1 MATKKKALQ
10 AAAGAAT
17 GGGTFIEDV
26 FSTYLYTGNGSTQ
39 TITNGID
46 LAGEGGLV
54 WFKSRSGDISYTYG
68 HLLFDT
74 ERGVRKALFSNL
86 NNAEEA
92 STTEGLTSFNSD
104 GFGVTYGLGNDLG
117 YDTNRSSI
125 PTASWT
131 FRKAP
136 RFFDV
141 VTYTG
146 TGSSQAIPHNL
157 GTEVGA
163 IFVKETNGTA
173 NWSVYHRNIL
183 NTQSLY
189 LNLTNAATTSS
200 AFNATAT
207 DTVFYVDSSPNTNT
221 LGSTYVAYLFAH
233 DPLGPS
239 GDGSDGLIACGS
251 FTTSGSGNAV
261 VDLGW
266 EPSWLMIKRS
276 SGTGNWEIRDDMRGF
291 GVGASTDLKANV
303 SDAESAPEANKVFAT
318 ARGFEANVSSS
329 SDYIYIAIRRGPMR
343 VPESGTEVFAIDRA
357 DANGS
362 ATNPEF
368 VAGFPVD
375 HAILKGTG
383 GTGSYFSTRLIAP
396 GWGDATTTA
405 AYTTTGSQTFDF
417 QDGWYENSLNNTF
430 YSWMFRRA
438 PNFFDVVAYTG
449 DGVAG
454 RTVPHNLG
462 VAPEMMIVKNRS
474 ALGAWTIY
482 HSALGAS
489 AAIFFDDNAPVT
501 GTSHPWN
508 NTAPTDTNFTTSNS
522 YLINGSGGTYIAH
535 LFATLAGVSK
545 VGTYTGN
552 GTENRA
558 IDCGF
563 TAGARF
569 VILRR
574 LASSS
579 DWFVFDTARGIT
591 TSADPFLKLNTT
603 AAEDTNDDWIEPNS
617 SGFAVNSI
625 VNGSPFN
632 DSGTDYIY
640 LAIA

>member
-1 MATKKKALQ
+1 M
-10 AAAGAAT
+10 
-17 GGGTFIEDV
+17 
-26 FSTYLYTGNGSTQ
+26 
-39 TITNGID
+39 
-46 LAGEGGLV
+46 
-54 WFKSRSGDISYTYG
+54 
-68 HLLFDT
+68 
-74 ERGVRKALFSNL
+74 
-86 NNAEEA
+86 
-92 STTEGLTSFNSD
+92 
-104 GFGVTYGLGNDLG
+104 
-117 YDTNRSSI
+117 
-125 PTASWT
+125 
-131 FRKAP
+131 
-136 RFFDV
+136 
-141 VTYTG
+141 
-146 TGSSQAIPHNL
+146 
-157 GTEVGA
+157 
-163 IFVKETNGTA
+163 
-173 NWSVYHRNIL
+173 
-183 NTQSLY
+183 
-189 LNLTNAATTSS
+189 
-200 AFNATAT
+200 
-207 DTVFYVDSSPNTNT
+207 
-221 LGSTYVAYLFAH
+221 
-233 DPLGPS
+233 
-239 GDGSDGLIACGS
+239 
-251 FTTSGSGNAV
+251 
-261 VDLGW
+261 
-266 EPSWLMIKRS
+266 
-276 SGTGNWEIRDDMRGF
+276 
-291 GVGASTDLKANV
+291 
-303 SDAESAPEANKVFAT
+303 
-318 ARGFEANVSSS
+318 
-329 SDYIYIAIRRGPMR
+329 
-343 VPESGTEVFAIDRA
+343 
-357 DANGS
+357 
-362 ATNPEF
+362 
-368 VAGFPVD
+368 
-375 HAILKGTG
+375 
-383 GTGSYFSTRLIAP
+383 IAP